1 MSAAIVSRCACRGTN
16 AHRIHRW
23 HQGIPL
29 CNSCYVREF
38 PKRACSRCSTTARIH
53 RSAVHGL
60 CPSCDRE
67 ARRCIRCER
76 AVPRAALRLAT
87 GVVCPS
93 CRPHFDPPVKKSV
106 APAGHRATC
115 SGCGKHRRIAAMSLE
130 RRPLCP
136 KCTDPGNAAI
146 AKAQDLRYWAKRRVR
161 EWHIVAN
168 KFEEPAIQAF
178 VFGFGTYLEHRFGPA
193 KACLDIEAQVTR
205 LRLLLSRTKNNI
217 APPKEQLLLLYTH
230 AETRQAES
238 LLDYMATIGLA
249 VPSRPEFLAQSEARR
264 CLTAIA
270 EINEHAGQTHVVTYF
285 SELCSDSRIQP
296 STRRVAVRAAV
307 ELLKSHGWPMTQ
319 PAVDR
324 FVRAHRGHYAAL
336 GRFLSFLNRHGY
348 ELSLPPKQ
356 KSRVRKSRSD
366 GFVVCMRQG
375 AAATKFE
382 DLRAATLGILVGYT
396 GFALSD
402 FLSLRREHA
411 DMRTMQRRRSR
422 VSDVLHGSQRYFAL
436 GLGGL

>member
-1 MSAAIVSRCACRGTN
+1 
-16 AHRIHRW
+16 
-23 HQGIPL
+23 
-29 CNSCYVREF
+29 
-38 PKRACSRCSTTARIH
+38 
-53 RSAVHGL
+53 
-60 CPSCDRE
+60 
-67 ARRCIRCER
+67 
-76 AVPRAALRLAT
+76 
-87 GVVCPS
+87 
-93 CRPHFDPPVKKSV
+93 
-106 APAGHRATC
+106 
-115 SGCGKHRRIAAMSLE
+115 MSLE

-411 DMRTMQRRRSR
+411 DIHQSEVTLQVADQHIKLPASL
-422 VSDVLHGSQRYFAL
+422 SDVMARYL
-436 GLGGL
+436 GERNREPATRSGWLFPGRPARQPVTSEAISLRLKRWGVSVRDLGQTARKIVRELADQA